1 MTVTATS
8 AEKSGALIT
17 DLSASSRFSAGTV
30 VEVVVLVT
38 DASVGS
44 VDAVVSLPLQA
55 AAIRRKA
62 VPAARRPR
70 RFRFWNT
77 RTHP

>member
-1 MTVTATS
+1 VTVTATS

-38 DASVGS
+38 DAAVGS

-55 AAIRRKA
+55 AKSRKN
-62 VPAARRPR
+62 AAPPTERPR
-70 RFRFWNT
+70 MLRF
-77 RTHP
+77 